1 MVEEPGIKKPQVETG
16 RAGISKTVHER
27 QGIVDEPLCREEVSI
42 ERVPIRRFVDR
53 AMPTRYEGNTMIVP
67 LPGRQLEAHLSVG
80 VTLRREE
87 AL

>member
-1 MVEEPGIKKPQVETG
+1 MGPIMVEEPGIKKPQVETG

-53 AMPTRYEGNTMIVP
+53 AMPVRYAGDTMTVP
-67 LPGRQLEAHLSVG
+67 HSRKCWWSRSGSC
-80 VTLRREE
+80 
-87 AL
+87 